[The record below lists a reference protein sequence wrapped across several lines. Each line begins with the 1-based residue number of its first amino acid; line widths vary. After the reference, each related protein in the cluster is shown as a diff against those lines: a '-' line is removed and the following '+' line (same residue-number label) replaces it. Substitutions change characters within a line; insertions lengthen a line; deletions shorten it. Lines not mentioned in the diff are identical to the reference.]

1 MNHKYLT
8 FVCAAIL
15 SSSVS
20 ARAQQYNA
28 SEPVM
33 NEIEA
38 IRQELEILQ
47 RQMYREQN
55 DGISNPR
62 SAADIAVK
70 IGEFDEK
77 LRQISGQVDE
87 TNYKIKQLE
96 NKIDLINKD
105 VDVRIKMIEGK
116 PVDDTTPP
124 ASLSLNQEKFKAP
137 VAVGAPKSVTG
148 DSIAKGDDLAP
159 VKTKSVQ
166 QIYDEGIAAVK
177 ISDFEVAEQRFNDIL
192 KKAPDDKLAGNAQY
206 WLGEVFYGQKNYQ
219 KAAVAFA
226 KVIEKYKDGSKGPD
240 SLLKLGMSMQ
250 NLKKNTEACQAF
262 NSMKTEFPKADKA
275 ILDRAAGEAKKL
287 GCK

>member
-1 MNHKYLT
+1 MCVL
-8 FVCAAIL
+8 AA
-15 SSSVS
+15 V
-20 ARAQQYNA
+20 AVGGTTVQAQQYN

-33 NEIEA
+33 NEIAA

-47 RQMYREQN
+47 RQVYREQN

-77 LRQISGQVDE
+77 LRRLSGQVDE
-87 TNYKIKQLE
+87 ANYKIRQLE
-96 NKIDLINKD
+96 NKIELINKD

-116 PVDDTTPP
+116 PVSGNGGAVS
-124 ASLSLNQEKFKAP
+124 ASAAEKFKAP
-137 VAVGAPKSVTG
+137 VAVGAPKAVTG

-159 VKTKSVQ
+159 VKTKAIQ
-166 QIYDEGIAAVK
+166 QIYDEGLEAVK
-177 ISDFEVAEQRFNDIL
+177 ISDYAVAEQRFNEIL

-226 KVIEKYKDGSKGPD
+226 KVIEKYKDGPKGPD

-262 NSMKTEFPKADKA
+262 KSMKTEFPKAEKA
-275 ILDRAAGEAKKL
+275 VLDRAANEIKKL

>member
-1 MNHKYLT
+1 MCVL
-8 FVCAAIL
+8 AA
-15 SSSVS
+15 V
-20 ARAQQYNA
+20 AVGGTTAQAQQYN

-33 NEIEA
+33 NEIAA

-47 RQMYREQN
+47 RQVYREQN

-77 LRQISGQVDE
+77 LRRLSGQVDE
-87 TNYKIKQLE
+87 ANYKIRQLE
-96 NKIDLINKD
+96 NKIELINKD

-116 PVDDTTPP
+116 PVSGNGGAVS
-124 ASLSLNQEKFKAP
+124 ASAAEKFKAP
-137 VAVGAPKSVTG
+137 VAVGAPQAVTG

-159 VKTKSVQ
+159 VKTKAIQ
-166 QIYDEGIAAVK
+166 QIYDEGLEAVK
-177 ISDFEVAEQRFNDIL
+177 ISDYAVAEQRFNEIL

-226 KVIEKYKDGSKGPD
+226 KVIEKYKDGPKGPD

-262 NSMKTEFPKADKA
+262 KSMKTEFPKAEKA
-275 ILDRAAGEAKKL
+275 VLDRAANEIKKL

>member
-1 MNHKYLT
+1 M
-8 FVCAAIL
+8 CALAA
-15 SSSVS
+15 VTVGGTTVQ
-20 ARAQQYNA
+20 AQQYN

-33 NEIEA
+33 NEIAA

-47 RQMYREQN
+47 RQVYREQN

-77 LRQISGQVDE
+77 LRRLSGQVDE
-87 TNYKIKQLE
+87 ANYKIRQLE
-96 NKIDLINKD
+96 NKIELINKD

-116 PVDDTTPP
+116 PVSGNGGAVS
-124 ASLSLNQEKFKAP
+124 ASAAEKFKAP
-137 VAVGAPKSVTG
+137 VAVGAPQAVTG

-159 VKTKSVQ
+159 VKTKAIQ
-166 QIYDEGIAAVK
+166 QIYDEGLEAVK
-177 ISDFEVAEQRFNDIL
+177 ISDYAVAEQRFNEIL

-226 KVIEKYKDGSKGPD
+226 KVIEKYKDGPKGPD

-262 NSMKTEFPKADKA
+262 KSMKTEFPKAEKA
-275 ILDRAAGEAKKL
+275 VLDRAANEIKKL

>member
-15 SSSVS
+15 SSSIS
-20 ARAQQYNA
+20 AQAQQYNA
-28 SEPVM
+28 PEPIM

-77 LRQISGQVDE
+77 LRQLSGKVDE

-116 PVDDTTPP
+116 PVDGETPA
-124 ASLSLNQEKFKAP
+124 ASLSLNNEKFKAP

-148 DSIAKGDDLAP
+148 DSISKGDDLAP

-166 QIYDEGIAAVK
+166 QIYDEGFAD
-177 ISDFEVAEQRFNDIL
+177 S
-192 KKAPDDKLAGNAQY
+192 
-206 WLGEVFYGQKNYQ
+206 KNQELYF
-219 KAAVAFA
+219 V
-226 KVIEKYKDGSKGPD
+226 VD
-240 SLLKLGMSMQ
+240 SLDDAIKYLK
-250 NLKKNTEACQAF
+250 
-262 NSMKTEFPKADKA
+262 
-275 ILDRAAGEAKKL
+275 
-287 GCK
+287 

>member
-1 MNHKYLT
+1 MCVL
-8 FVCAAIL
+8 AA
-15 SSSVS
+15 V
-20 ARAQQYNA
+20 AVGGTTVQAQQYN

-33 NEIEA
+33 NEIAA

-47 RQMYREQN
+47 RQVYREQN

-77 LRQISGQVDE
+77 LRRLSGQVDE
-87 TNYKIKQLE
+87 ANYKIRQLE
-96 NKIDLINKD
+96 NKIELINKD

-116 PVDDTTPP
+116 PVSGNGGAVS
-124 ASLSLNQEKFKAP
+124 ASAAEKFKAP
-137 VAVGAPKSVTG
+137 VAVGAPQAVTG

-159 VKTKSVQ
+159 VKTKAIQ
-166 QIYDEGIAAVK
+166 QIYDEGLEAVK
-177 ISDFEVAEQRFNDIL
+177 ISDYAVAEQRFNEIL

-226 KVIEKYKDGSKGPD
+226 KVIEKYKDGPKGPD

-262 NSMKTEFPKADKA
+262 KSMKTEFPKAEKA
-275 ILDRAAGEAKKL
+275 VLDRAANEIKKL

>member
-1 MNHKYLT
+1 MCVL
-8 FVCAAIL
+8 AA
-15 SSSVS
+15 V
-20 ARAQQYNA
+20 AVGGTTAQAQQYN

-33 NEIEA
+33 NEIAA

-47 RQMYREQN
+47 RQVYREQN

-77 LRQISGQVDE
+77 LRRLSGQVDE
-87 TNYKIKQLE
+87 ANYKIRQLE
-96 NKIDLINKD
+96 NKIELINKD

-116 PVDDTTPP
+116 PVSGNGGAVS
-124 ASLSLNQEKFKAP
+124 ASAAEKFKAP
-137 VAVGAPKSVTG
+137 VAVGAPQVVTG

-159 VKTKSVQ
+159 VKTKGIQ
-166 QIYDEGIAAVK
+166 QIYDEGLEAVK
-177 ISDFEVAEQRFNDIL
+177 ISDYAVAEQRFNEIL
-192 KKAPDDKLAGNAQY
+192 KKAPDNKLAGNAQY

-226 KVIEKYKDGSKGPD
+226 KVIEKYKNGPKGPD

-262 NSMKTEFPKADKA
+262 KSMKTEFPKAEKA
-275 ILDRAAGEAKKL
+275 VLDRVANEIKKL

>member
-1 MNHKYLT
+1 MNKKYWMCVL
-8 FVCAAIL
+8 AA
-15 SSSVS
+15 V
-20 ARAQQYNA
+20 AVGGTTAQAQQYN

-33 NEIEA
+33 NEIAA

-47 RQMYREQN
+47 RQVYREQN

-77 LRQISGQVDE
+77 LRRLSGQVDE
-87 TNYKIKQLE
+87 ANYKIRQLE
-96 NKIDLINKD
+96 NKIELINKD

-116 PVDDTTPP
+116 PVSGNGGAVS
-124 ASLSLNQEKFKAP
+124 ASAAEKFKAP
-137 VAVGAPKSVTG
+137 VAVGAPQAVTG

-159 VKTKSVQ
+159 VKTKAIQ
-166 QIYDEGIAAVK
+166 QIYDEGLEAVK
-177 ISDFEVAEQRFNDIL
+177 ISDYAVAEQRFNEIL

-206 WLGEVFYGQKNYQ
+206 WRGEVFYGQKNYQ

-226 KVIEKYKDGSKGPD
+226 KVIEKYKDGPKGPD

-262 NSMKTEFPKADKA
+262 KSMKTEFPKAEKA
-275 ILDRAAGEAKKL
+275 VLDRAANEIKKL

>member
-1 MNHKYLT
+1 MCVL
-8 FVCAAIL
+8 AA
-15 SSSVS
+15 V
-20 ARAQQYNA
+20 AVGGTTVQAQQYN

-33 NEIEA
+33 NEIAA

-47 RQMYREQN
+47 RQVYREQN

-77 LRQISGQVDE
+77 LRRLSGQVDE
-87 TNYKIKQLE
+87 ANYKIRQLE
-96 NKIDLINKD
+96 NKIELINKD

-116 PVDDTTPP
+116 PVSGNGGAVS
-124 ASLSLNQEKFKAP
+124 ASAAEKFKAP
-137 VAVGAPKSVTG
+137 VAVGAPQAVTG

-159 VKTKSVQ
+159 VKTKAIQ
-166 QIYDEGIAAVK
+166 QIYDEGLEAVK
-177 ISDFEVAEQRFNDIL
+177 ISDYAVAEQRFNEIL

-226 KVIEKYKDGSKGPD
+226 KVIEKYKDGPKGSD

-262 NSMKTEFPKADKA
+262 KSMKTEFPKAEKA
-275 ILDRAAGEAKKL
+275 VLDRAANEIKKL

>member
-1 MNHKYLT
+1 MCVL
-8 FVCAAIL
+8 AA
-15 SSSVS
+15 V
-20 ARAQQYNA
+20 AVGGTTVQAQQYN

-33 NEIEA
+33 NEIAA

-47 RQMYREQN
+47 RQVYREQN

-77 LRQISGQVDE
+77 LRRLSGQVDE
-87 TNYKIKQLE
+87 ANYKIRQLE
-96 NKIDLINKD
+96 NKIELINKD

-116 PVDDTTPP
+116 PVSGNGGAVS
-124 ASLSLNQEKFKAP
+124 ASVAEKFKAP
-137 VAVGAPKSVTG
+137 VAVGAPQAVTG

-159 VKTKSVQ
+159 VKTKAIQ
-166 QIYDEGIAAVK
+166 QIYDEGLEAVK
-177 ISDFEVAEQRFNDIL
+177 ISDYAVAEQRFNEIL

-226 KVIEKYKDGSKGPD
+226 KVIEKYKDGPKGPD

-262 NSMKTEFPKADKA
+262 KSMKTEFPKAEKA
-275 ILDRAAGEAKKL
+275 VLDRAANEIKKL

>member
-1 MNHKYLT
+1 MFWRAVAVGGT
-8 FVCAAIL
+8 TVQ
-15 SSSVS
+15 
-20 ARAQQYNA
+20 AQQYN

-33 NEIEA
+33 NEIAA

-47 RQMYREQN
+47 RQVYREQN

-77 LRQISGQVDE
+77 LRRLSGQVDE
-87 TNYKIKQLE
+87 ANYKIRQLE
-96 NKIDLINKD
+96 NKIELINKD

-116 PVDDTTPP
+116 PVSGNGGAVS
-124 ASLSLNQEKFKAP
+124 ASAAEKFKAP
-137 VAVGAPKSVTG
+137 VAVGAPQAVTG

-159 VKTKSVQ
+159 VKTKAIQ
-166 QIYDEGIAAVK
+166 QIYDEGLEAVK
-177 ISDFEVAEQRFNDIL
+177 ISDYAVAEQRFNEIL

-226 KVIEKYKDGSKGPD
+226 KVIEKYKDGPKGPD

-262 NSMKTEFPKADKA
+262 KSMKTEFPKAEKA
-275 ILDRAAGEAKKL
+275 VLDRAANEIKKL

>member
-1 MNHKYLT
+1 MCVL
-8 FVCAAIL
+8 AA
-15 SSSVS
+15 V
-20 ARAQQYNA
+20 AVGGTTAQAQQYN

-33 NEIEA
+33 NEIAA

-47 RQMYREQN
+47 RQVYREQN

-77 LRQISGQVDE
+77 LRRLSGQVDE
-87 TNYKIKQLE
+87 ANYKIRQLE
-96 NKIDLINKD
+96 NKIELINKD

-116 PVDDTTPP
+116 PVSGNGGAVS
-124 ASLSLNQEKFKAP
+124 ASAAEKFKAP
-137 VAVGAPKSVTG
+137 VAVGAPQAVTG

-159 VKTKSVQ
+159 VKTKAIQ
-166 QIYDEGIAAVK
+166 QIYDEGLEAVK
-177 ISDFEVAEQRFNDIL
+177 ISDYAVAEQRFNEIL

-206 WLGEVFYGQKNYQ
+206 WLGEVFYGPKNYQ

-226 KVIEKYKDGSKGPD
+226 KVIEKYKDGPKGPD

-262 NSMKTEFPKADKA
+262 KSMKTEFPKAEKA
-275 ILDRAAGEAKKL
+275 VLDRAANEIKKL

>member
-1 MNHKYLT
+1 MNKKYWMCVL
-8 FVCAAIL
+8 AAVA
-15 SSSVS
+15 VS
-20 ARAQQYNA
+20 GTTVQAQQYN

-33 NEIEA
+33 NEIAA

-47 RQMYREQN
+47 RQVYREQN

-77 LRQISGQVDE
+77 LRRLSGQVDE
-87 TNYKIKQLE
+87 ANYKIRQLE
-96 NKIDLINKD
+96 NKIELINKD

-116 PVDDTTPP
+116 PVSGNGGAVS
-124 ASLSLNQEKFKAP
+124 ASAAEKFKAP
-137 VAVGAPKSVTG
+137 VAVGAPQAVTG

-159 VKTKSVQ
+159 VKTKAIQ
-166 QIYDEGIAAVK
+166 QIYDEGLEAVK
-177 ISDFEVAEQRFNDIL
+177 ISDYAVAEQRFNEIL

-226 KVIEKYKDGSKGPD
+226 KVIEKYKDGPKGPD

-262 NSMKTEFPKADKA
+262 KSMKTEFPKAEKA
-275 ILDRAAGEAKKL
+275 VLDRAANEIKKL

>member
-1 MNHKYLT
+1 MCVL
-8 FVCAAIL
+8 AAVA
-15 SSSVS
+15 VS
-20 ARAQQYNA
+20 GTTVQAQQYN

-33 NEIEA
+33 NEIAA

-47 RQMYREQN
+47 RQVYREQN

-77 LRQISGQVDE
+77 LRRLSGQVDE
-87 TNYKIKQLE
+87 ANYKIRQLE
-96 NKIDLINKD
+96 NKIELINKD

-116 PVDDTTPP
+116 PVSGNGGAVS
-124 ASLSLNQEKFKAP
+124 ASAAEKFKAP
-137 VAVGAPKSVTG
+137 VAVGAPQAVTG

-159 VKTKSVQ
+159 VKTKAIQ
-166 QIYDEGIAAVK
+166 QIYDEGLEAVK
-177 ISDFEVAEQRFNDIL
+177 ISDYAVAEQRFNEIL

-226 KVIEKYKDGSKGPD
+226 KVIEKYKDGPKGPD

-262 NSMKTEFPKADKA
+262 KSMKTEFPKAEKA
-275 ILDRAAGEAKKL
+275 VLDRAANEIKKL

>member
-1 MNHKYLT
+1 MNKKYWMCVL
-8 FVCAAIL
+8 AA
-15 SSSVS
+15 V
-20 ARAQQYNA
+20 AVGGTTAQAQQYN

-33 NEIEA
+33 NEITA

-47 RQMYREQN
+47 RQVYREQN

-77 LRQISGQVDE
+77 LRQLSGQVDE
-87 TNYKIKQLE
+87 ANYKIRQLE
-96 NKIDLINKD
+96 NKIELINKD

-116 PVDDTTPP
+116 AVSGNGGTVS
-124 ASLSLNQEKFKAP
+124 ASATEKFKAP
-137 VAVGAPKSVTG
+137 VAVGAPKAVTG

-159 VKTKSVQ
+159 VKTKGIQ
-166 QIYDEGIAAVK
+166 QIYDEGLEAVK
-177 ISDFEVAEQRFNDIL
+177 VSDYVVAEQRFNEIL

-226 KVIEKYKDGSKGPD
+226 KVIEKYKNGPKGPD

-262 NSMKTEFPKADKA
+262 KSMKTEFPKAEKA
-275 ILDRAAGEAKKL
+275 VLDRAANEIKKL
-287 GCK
+287 GCE

>member
-1 MNHKYLT
+1 MCVL
-8 FVCAAIL
+8 AA
-15 SSSVS
+15 V
-20 ARAQQYNA
+20 AVGGTTVQAQQYN

-33 NEIEA
+33 NEIAA

-47 RQMYREQN
+47 RQVYREQN

-62 SAADIAVK
+62 SADIAVK

-77 LRQISGQVDE
+77 LRRLSGQVDE
-87 TNYKIKQLE
+87 ANYKIRQLE
-96 NKIDLINKD
+96 NKIELINKD

-116 PVDDTTPP
+116 PVSGNGGAVS
-124 ASLSLNQEKFKAP
+124 ASAAEKFKAP
-137 VAVGAPKSVTG
+137 VAVGAPQAVTG

-159 VKTKSVQ
+159 VKTKAIQ
-166 QIYDEGIAAVK
+166 QIYDEGLEAVK
-177 ISDFEVAEQRFNDIL
+177 ISDYAVAEQRFNEIL

-226 KVIEKYKDGSKGPD
+226 KVIEKYKDGPKGPD

-262 NSMKTEFPKADKA
+262 KSMKTEFPKAEKA
-275 ILDRAAGEAKKL
+275 VLDRAANEIKKL

>member
-1 MNHKYLT
+1 MNKKYWMCVL
-8 FVCAAIL
+8 AA
-15 SSSVS
+15 V
-20 ARAQQYNA
+20 AVGGTTVQAQQYN

-33 NEIEA
+33 NEIAA

-47 RQMYREQN
+47 RQVYREQN

-77 LRQISGQVDE
+77 LRRLSGQVDE
-87 TNYKIKQLE
+87 ANYKIRQLE
-96 NKIDLINKD
+96 NKIELINKD

-116 PVDDTTPP
+116 PVSGNGGAVS
-124 ASLSLNQEKFKAP
+124 ASAAEKFKAP
-137 VAVGAPKSVTG
+137 VAVGAPQAVTG

-159 VKTKSVQ
+159 VKTKAIQ
-166 QIYDEGIAAVK
+166 QIYDEGLEAVK
-177 ISDFEVAEQRFNDIL
+177 ISDYAVAEQRFNEIL

-206 WLGEVFYGQKNYQ
+206 WLGEMFYGQKNYQ

-226 KVIEKYKDGSKGPD
+226 KVIEKYKDGPKGPD

-262 NSMKTEFPKADKA
+262 KSMKTEFPKAEKA
-275 ILDRAAGEAKKL
+275 VLDRAANEIKKL

>member
-1 MNHKYLT
+1 MNKKYWMCVL
-8 FVCAAIL
+8 AA
-15 SSSVS
+15 V
-20 ARAQQYNA
+20 AVGGTTAQAQQYN

-33 NEIEA
+33 NEIAA

-47 RQMYREQN
+47 RQVYREQN

-77 LRQISGQVDE
+77 LRRLSGQVDE
-87 TNYKIKQLE
+87 ANYKIRQLE
-96 NKIDLINKD
+96 NKIELINKD

-116 PVDDTTPP
+116 PVSGNGGAVS
-124 ASLSLNQEKFKAP
+124 ASAAEKFKAP
-137 VAVGAPKSVTG
+137 VAVGAPQAVTG

-159 VKTKSVQ
+159 VKTKAIQ
-166 QIYDEGIAAVK
+166 QIYDEGLEAVK
-177 ISDFEVAEQRFNDIL
+177 ISDYAVAEQRFNEIL

-226 KVIEKYKDGSKGPD
+226 KVIEKYKDGPKGPD

-262 NSMKTEFPKADKA
+262 KSMKTEFPKAEKA
-275 ILDRAAGEAKKL
+275 VLDRAANEIKKL

>member
-1 MNHKYLT
+1 MNKQYWMCVL
-8 FVCAAIL
+8 AA
-15 SSSVS
+15 V
-20 ARAQQYNA
+20 AVGGTTVQAQQYN

-33 NEIEA
+33 NEIAA

-47 RQMYREQN
+47 RQVYREQN

-77 LRQISGQVDE
+77 LRRLSGQVDE
-87 TNYKIKQLE
+87 ANYKIRQLE
-96 NKIDLINKD
+96 NKIELINKD

-116 PVDDTTPP
+116 PVSGNGGAVS
-124 ASLSLNQEKFKAP
+124 ASAAEKFKAP
-137 VAVGAPKSVTG
+137 VAVGAPQAVTG

-159 VKTKSVQ
+159 VKTKAIQ
-166 QIYDEGIAAVK
+166 QIYDEGLEAVK
-177 ISDFEVAEQRFNDIL
+177 ISDYAVAEQRFNEIL

-226 KVIEKYKDGSKGPD
+226 KVIEKYKDGPKGPD

-262 NSMKTEFPKADKA
+262 KSMKTEFPKAEKA
-275 ILDRAAGEAKKL
+275 VLDRAANEIKKL

>member
-1 MNHKYLT
+1 MNKKYWMCVL
-8 FVCAAIL
+8 AA
-15 SSSVS
+15 V
-20 ARAQQYNA
+20 AVGGTTVQAQQYN

-33 NEIEA
+33 NEIAA

-47 RQMYREQN
+47 RQVYREQN

-77 LRQISGQVDE
+77 LRRLSGQVDE
-87 TNYKIKQLE
+87 ANYKIRQLE
-96 NKIDLINKD
+96 NKIELINKD

-116 PVDDTTPP
+116 PVSGNGGAVS
-124 ASLSLNQEKFKAP
+124 ASAAEKFKAP
-137 VAVGAPKSVTG
+137 VAVGAPQAVTG

-159 VKTKSVQ
+159 VKTKAIQ
-166 QIYDEGIAAVK
+166 QIYDEGLEAVK
-177 ISDFEVAEQRFNDIL
+177 ISDYAVAEQRFNEIL

-206 WLGEVFYGQKNYQ
+206 WRGEVFYGQKNYQ

-226 KVIEKYKDGSKGPD
+226 KVIEKYKDGPKGPD

-262 NSMKTEFPKADKA
+262 KSMKTEFPKAEKA
-275 ILDRAAGEAKKL
+275 VLDRAANEIKKL

>member
-15 SSSVS
+15 SSSIS
-20 ARAQQYNA
+20 AQAQQYNA
-28 SEPVM
+28 PEPIM

-77 LRQISGQVDE
+77 LRQLSGKVDE

-96 NKIDLINKD
+96 NKVDLINKD

-116 PVDDTTPP
+116 PVDGGTPA
-124 ASLSLNQEKFKAP
+124 ASLSLNNEKFKAP

-148 DSIAKGDDLAP
+148 DSISKGDDLAP

-177 ISDFEVAEQRFNDIL
+177 ISDYAVAEQRFNDIL

-250 NLKKNTEACQAF
+250 NLKKTTEACQAF

-275 ILDRAAGEAKKL
+275 ILERAVSEAKKL

>member
-1 MNHKYLT
+1 MKVFKIALLAST
-8 FVCAAIL
+8 LLLPAF
-15 SSSVS
+15 S
-20 ARAQQYNA
+20 AEAQNA
-28 SEPVM
+28 LQA
-33 NEIEA
+33 EIDQLREEV
-38 IRQELEILQ
+38 QILQ
-47 RQMYREQN
+47 RQAYREKQ
-55 DGISNPR
+55 DGIAPA
-62 SAADIAVK
+62 SAQSVAVRM
-70 IGEFDEK
+70 GEFDET
-77 LRQISGQVDE
+77 LRQAVG
-87 TNYKIKQLE
+87 
-96 NKIDLINKD
+96 KIDELEFKINKLNERLD
-105 VDVRIKMIEGK
+105 VMNKDIDIRFKMYEGK
-116 PVDDTTPP
+116 PIEGGGLGQTQAEAP
-124 ASLSLNQEKFKAP
+124 KFAAP
-137 VAVGAPKSVTG
+137 VAEGAPA
-148 DSIAKGDDLAP
+148 SIVGGAISKGDDLAP

-275 ILDRAAGEAKKL
+275 ILDRAASEAKKL

>member
-1 MNHKYLT
+1 
-8 FVCAAIL
+8 
-15 SSSVS
+15 
-20 ARAQQYNA
+20 
-28 SEPVM
+28 M
-33 NEIEA
+33 NEIAA

-47 RQMYREQN
+47 RQVYREQN

-77 LRQISGQVDE
+77 LRRLSGQVDE
-87 TNYKIKQLE
+87 ANYKIRQLE
-96 NKIDLINKD
+96 NKIELINKD

-116 PVDDTTPP
+116 PVSGNGGAVS
-124 ASLSLNQEKFKAP
+124 ASAAEKFKAP
-137 VAVGAPKSVTG
+137 VAVGAPQAVTG

-159 VKTKSVQ
+159 VKTKAIQ
-166 QIYDEGIAAVK
+166 QIYDEGLEAVK
-177 ISDFEVAEQRFNDIL
+177 ISDYAVAEQRFNEIL

-226 KVIEKYKDGSKGPD
+226 KVIEKYKDGPKGPD

-262 NSMKTEFPKADKA
+262 KSMKTEFPKAEKA
-275 ILDRAAGEAKKL
+275 VLDRAANEIKKL

>member
-1 MNHKYLT
+1 MNKKYWMCVL
-8 FVCAAIL
+8 AA
-15 SSSVS
+15 V
-20 ARAQQYNA
+20 AVGGTTVQAQQYN

-33 NEIEA
+33 NEIAA

-47 RQMYREQN
+47 RQVYREQN

-77 LRQISGQVDE
+77 LRRLSGQVDE
-87 TNYKIKQLE
+87 ANYKIRQLE
-96 NKIDLINKD
+96 NKIELINKD

-116 PVDDTTPP
+116 PVSGNGGAVS
-124 ASLSLNQEKFKAP
+124 ASAAEKFKAP
-137 VAVGAPKSVTG
+137 VAVGAPQAVTG

-159 VKTKSVQ
+159 VKTKAIQ
-166 QIYDEGIAAVK
+166 QIYDEGLEAVK
-177 ISDFEVAEQRFNDIL
+177 ISDYAVAEQRFNEIL
-192 KKAPDDKLAGNAQY
+192 KKAPNDKLAGNAQY

-226 KVIEKYKDGSKGPD
+226 KVIEKYKDGPKGPD

-262 NSMKTEFPKADKA
+262 KSMKTEFPKAEKA
-275 ILDRAAGEAKKL
+275 VLDRAANEIKKL

>member
-8 FVCAAIL
+8 LVGVAMLCV
-15 SSSVS
+15 SVS
-20 ARAQQYNA
+20 AQAQQYNA
-28 SEPVM
+28 SEPLM

-38 IRQELEILQ
+38 IRQELAILQ

-62 SAADIAVK
+62 SAADIVVK

-77 LRQISGQVDE
+77 LRQLSGKVDE

-116 PVDDTTPP
+116 PVEGGAPA
-124 ASLSLNQEKFKAP
+124 ASLSLNKEKFKAP

-148 DSIAKGDDLAP
+148 DSISKGDDLAP

-177 ISDFEVAEQRFNDIL
+177 ISDYAVAEQRFNDIL
-192 KKAPDDKLAGNAQY
+192 KKSPDDKLAGNAQY

-275 ILDRAAGEAKKL
+275 ILDRAVNEAKKL

>member
-1 MNHKYLT
+1 MNKKYWMCVL
-8 FVCAAIL
+8 AA
-15 SSSVS
+15 V
-20 ARAQQYNA
+20 AVGGTTVQAQQYN

-33 NEIEA
+33 NEIAA

-47 RQMYREQN
+47 RQVYREQN

-77 LRQISGQVDE
+77 LRRLSGQVDE
-87 TNYKIKQLE
+87 ANYKIRQLE
-96 NKIDLINKD
+96 NKIELINKD

-116 PVDDTTPP
+116 PVSGNGGAVS
-124 ASLSLNQEKFKAP
+124 ASAAEKFKAP
-137 VAVGAPKSVTG
+137 VAVGAPQAVTG
-148 DSIAKGDDLAP
+148 DSIAKGDNLAP
-159 VKTKSVQ
+159 VKTKAIQ
-166 QIYDEGIAAVK
+166 QIYDEGLEAVK
-177 ISDFEVAEQRFNDIL
+177 ISDYAVAEQRFNEIL

-226 KVIEKYKDGSKGPD
+226 KVIEKYKDGPKGPD

-262 NSMKTEFPKADKA
+262 KSMKTEFPKAEKA
-275 ILDRAAGEAKKL
+275 VLDRAANEIKKL

>member
-1 MNHKYLT
+1 MNKKYWMCVL
-8 FVCAAIL
+8 AA
-15 SSSVS
+15 V
-20 ARAQQYNA
+20 AVGGTTVQAQQYN

-33 NEIEA
+33 NEIAA
-38 IRQELEILQ
+38 ISQELEILQ
-47 RQMYREQN
+47 RQVYREQN

-77 LRQISGQVDE
+77 LRRLSGQVDE
-87 TNYKIKQLE
+87 ANYKIRQLE
-96 NKIDLINKD
+96 NKIELINKD

-116 PVDDTTPP
+116 PVSGNGGAVS
-124 ASLSLNQEKFKAP
+124 ASAAEKFKAP
-137 VAVGAPKSVTG
+137 VAVGAPQAVTG

-159 VKTKSVQ
+159 VKTKAIQ
-166 QIYDEGIAAVK
+166 QIYDEGLEAVK
-177 ISDFEVAEQRFNDIL
+177 ISDYAVAEQRFNEIL

-226 KVIEKYKDGSKGPD
+226 KVIEKYKDGPKGPD

-262 NSMKTEFPKADKA
+262 KSMKTEFPKAEKA
-275 ILDRAAGEAKKL
+275 VLDRAANEIKKL

>member
-1 MNHKYLT
+1 MNKKYWMCVL
-8 FVCAAIL
+8 AA
-15 SSSVS
+15 V
-20 ARAQQYNA
+20 AVGGTTVQAQQYN

-33 NEIEA
+33 NEIAA

-47 RQMYREQN
+47 RQVYREQN

-77 LRQISGQVDE
+77 LRRLSGQVDE
-87 TNYKIKQLE
+87 ANYKIRQLE
-96 NKIDLINKD
+96 NKIELINKD

-116 PVDDTTPP
+116 PVSGNGGAVS
-124 ASLSLNQEKFKAP
+124 ASAAEKFKAP
-137 VAVGAPKSVTG
+137 VAVGAPQAVTG

-159 VKTKSVQ
+159 VKTKAIQ
-166 QIYDEGIAAVK
+166 QIYDEGLEAVK
-177 ISDFEVAEQRFNDIL
+177 ISDYAVAEQRFNEIL

-226 KVIEKYKDGSKGPD
+226 KVIEKYKDGPKGPD

-262 NSMKTEFPKADKA
+262 KSMKTEFPKAEKA
-275 ILDRAAGEAKKL
+275 VLDRAANEIKKL

>member
-1 MNHKYLT
+1 MNKKYWMCVL
-8 FVCAAIL
+8 AA
-15 SSSVS
+15 V
-20 ARAQQYNA
+20 AVGGTTAQAQQYN

-33 NEIEA
+33 NEIAA

-47 RQMYREQN
+47 RQVYREQN

-77 LRQISGQVDE
+77 LRRLSGQVDE
-87 TNYKIKQLE
+87 ANYKIRQLE
-96 NKIDLINKD
+96 NKIELINKD

-116 PVDDTTPP
+116 PVSGNGGAVS
-124 ASLSLNQEKFKAP
+124 ASAAEKFKAP
-137 VAVGAPKSVTG
+137 VAVGAPQAVTG

-159 VKTKSVQ
+159 VKTKGIQ
-166 QIYDEGIAAVK
+166 QIYDEGLEAVK
-177 ISDFEVAEQRFNDIL
+177 ISDYAVAEQRFNEIL

-226 KVIEKYKDGSKGPD
+226 KVIEKYKDGPKGPD

-262 NSMKTEFPKADKA
+262 KSMKTEFPKAEKA
-275 ILDRAAGEAKKL
+275 VLDRAANEIKKL

>member
-1 MNHKYLT
+1 MCVL
-8 FVCAAIL
+8 AA
-15 SSSVS
+15 V
-20 ARAQQYNA
+20 AVGGTTVQAQQYN

-33 NEIEA
+33 NEIAA

-47 RQMYREQN
+47 RQVYREQN

-77 LRQISGQVDE
+77 LRRLSGQVDE
-87 TNYKIKQLE
+87 ANYKIRQLE
-96 NKIDLINKD
+96 NKIELINKD

-116 PVDDTTPP
+116 PVSGNGGAVS
-124 ASLSLNQEKFKAP
+124 ASAAEKFKAP
-137 VAVGAPKSVTG
+137 VAVGAPQAVTG

-159 VKTKSVQ
+159 VKTKAIQ
-166 QIYDEGIAAVK
+166 QIYDEGLEAVK
-177 ISDFEVAEQRFNDIL
+177 ISDYAVAEQRINEIL

-226 KVIEKYKDGSKGPD
+226 KVIEKYKDGPKGPD

-262 NSMKTEFPKADKA
+262 KSMKTEFPKAEKA
-275 ILDRAAGEAKKL
+275 VLDRAANEIKKL

>member
-1 MNHKYLT
+1 MCVL
-8 FVCAAIL
+8 AA
-15 SSSVS
+15 V
-20 ARAQQYNA
+20 AVGGTTVQAQQYN

-33 NEIEA
+33 NEIAA

-47 RQMYREQN
+47 RQVYREQN

-77 LRQISGQVDE
+77 LRRLSGQVDE
-87 TNYKIKQLE
+87 ANYKIRQLE
-96 NKIDLINKD
+96 NKIELINKD

-116 PVDDTTPP
+116 PVSGNGGAVS
-124 ASLSLNQEKFKAP
+124 ASAAEKFKAP
-137 VAVGAPKSVTG
+137 VAVGAPQAVTG

-159 VKTKSVQ
+159 VKTKAIQ
-166 QIYDEGIAAVK
+166 QIYDEGLEAVK
-177 ISDFEVAEQRFNDIL
+177 ISDYAVAEQRFNEIL

-226 KVIEKYKDGSKGPD
+226 KVIEKYKDGPKGPD

-250 NLKKNTEACQAF
+250 YLKKNTEACQAF
-262 NSMKTEFPKADKA
+262 KSMKTDFPKAEKA
-275 ILDRAAGEAKKL
+275 VLDRAANEIKKL

>member
-1 MNHKYLT
+1 MNHKYLS
-8 FVCAAIL
+8 FACAAIL
-15 SSSVS
+15 CSAVS
-20 ARAQQYNA
+20 AQAQQYNA
-28 SEPVM
+28 PEPIM

-38 IRQELEILQ
+38 IRQELAILQ

-77 LRQISGQVDE
+77 LRQLSGKVDE

-148 DSIAKGDDLAP
+148 DSISKGEDLAP

-275 ILDRAAGEAKKL
+275 ILDRAASEAKKL